1 MARDREKGERA
12 FQSRRRII
20 EKIGLP
26 AVRRHRLLELEKEEQ
41 EWKKELE
48 RQVEVSPEMFALAVV
63 QVRSERKN
71 G

>member
-1 MARDREKGERA
+1 M
-12 FQSRRRII
+12 RRQ
-20 EKIGLP
+20 
-26 AVRRHRLLELEKEEQ
+26 RLLELEKEEQ
-41 EWKKELE
+41 EWKTELE